1 MPFGT
6 RGGFIV
12 EHNFPADGEY
22 ELTIGDMAL
31 AREVITAEKTK
42 ARLTEAEGG
51 LGPHAR
57 SGVLFAIKALGA
69 HDVKLAGDFNSWV
82 PDRDVL
88 SLKEEGGVWKKFVLL
103 PPGSYQYKFV
113 VDDEWRED
121 PNNGLTVQDSLGGQ
135 SSVVVVEGVTVTL
148 LKSPSPSGAMTQP
161 AAEHRVV
168 NA

>member
-1 MPFGT
+1 VF
-6 RGGFIV
+6 
-12 EHNFPADGEY
+12 
-22 ELTIGDMAL
+22 
-31 AREVITAEKTK
+31 
-42 ARLTEAEGG
+42 
-51 LGPHAR
+51 
-57 SGVLFAIKALGA
+57 
-69 HDVKLAGDFNSWV
+69 
-82 PDRDVL
+82 

-103 PPGSYQYKFV
+103 LPGSYQYKFV

-148 LKSPSPSGAMTQP
+148 LKSPTLSGATTQP